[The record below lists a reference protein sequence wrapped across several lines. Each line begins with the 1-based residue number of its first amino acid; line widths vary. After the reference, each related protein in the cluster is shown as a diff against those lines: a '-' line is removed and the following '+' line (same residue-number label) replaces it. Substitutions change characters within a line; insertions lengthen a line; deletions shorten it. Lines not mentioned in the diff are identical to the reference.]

1 MALNETNTIRGLK
14 LIMLRFGQK
23 FINRYL
29 PGVYTL
35 KFRIGIFATISLLL
49 IVGGPLWFLVKQLD
63 RNYEEF
69 SSNMI
74 ETTTNAVYQ
83 SIFDDLVINNPS
95 GIQKIIE
102 NYALQPNIER
112 LRIYRPDGEILFSSH
127 RDEIRKNIFNIKDHS
142 TEGEQLFA
150 QKSEAFVKYGNI
162 YAHQHPL
169 YIQKECL
176 PCHTNQGK
184 TIAFMDV
191 QVGLSDSEFLYASTK
206 HWLIASAIFM
216 VLLLWLVFNF
226 MYENQIESRIKK
238 IMGGFHALAGGNL
251 NYQVEMSGQHE
262 LARLAAAFNNT
273 VKKLNVAK
281 RKEEKLILENLTRAD
296 RLITMGEVAAEIA
309 HEVNNP
315 AGIILTRAELVK
327 DELQYK
333 NGHTE
338 NVEDLD
344 IIIGQTERIAETTR
358 RVLHYARKL
367 PQSFSIVDLNEVIQH
382 SVKILMPRIKK
393 TGVQITVTPL
403 DEPAL
408 IRGDVNQLEQV
419 FCNLINNSL
428 DAVPPYQ
435 GSIFIEIEKRKTPE
449 GIEGF
454 CIVYRDNGP
463 GIPAEIREK
472 IFTPFFTTK
481 GDGKGTGLGMFIV
494 RNIIANHKG
503 RIYLDNSQIN
513 GALFNLELEAY
524 HGEN

>member
-1 MALNETNTIRGLK
+1 MLK
-14 LIMLRFGQK
+14 FVKK
-23 FINRYL
+23 FINKYL

-35 KFRIGIFATISLLL
+35 KFRIEIFATISLFL

-127 RDEIRKNIFNIKDHS
+127 RNEIHENIFNFKGDSIF
-142 TEGEQLFA
+142 TRRFFGE
-150 QKSEAFVKYGNI
+150 KNETFVKYGNI

-184 TIAFMDV
+184 TIAFMNV

-206 HWLIASAIFM
+206 RWLIASAVFM

-226 MYENQIESRIKK
+226 MYESQIESRIKK
-238 IMGGFHALAGGNL
+238 IMGGFQALAGGNL
-251 NYQVEMSGQHE
+251 NYRLEMSGRHE
-262 LARLAAAFNNT
+262 LARLAAEFNNT
-273 VKKLNVAK
+273 VKKLNAAK
-281 RKEEKLILENLTRAD
+281 LKEEKLIQENLARAD

-327 DELQYK
+327 EELQDK

-367 PQSFSIVDLNEVIQH
+367 PQSFSAVDLNEVIRH
-382 SVKILMPRIKK
+382 SLDILMPRIKK
-393 TGVQITVTPL
+393 TGVQITVNPL
-403 DEPAL
+403 VEPAM
-408 IRGDVNQLEQV
+408 IRGDANQLEQV

-435 GSIFIEIEKRKTPE
+435 GRIFIEIKTCKTPE

-463 GIPAEIREK
+463 GIPAEIREAV
-472 IFTPFFTTK
+472 FTPFFTTK
-481 GDGKGTGLGMFIV
+481 DDGKGAGLGLFIV

-503 RIYLDNSQIN
+503 RIYLADTQAN
-513 GALFNLELEAY
+513 GAIFNIELGAY

>member
-1 MALNETNTIRGLK
+1 MKTETIYIITLT
-14 LIMLRFGQK
+14 MLGIVK
-23 FINRYL
+23 KIISKYL
-29 PGVYTL
+29 SSVYTL
-35 KFRIGIFATISLLL
+35 KFRIGFFATISLVL

-74 ETTTNAVYQ
+74 ETTTNALYQ
-83 SIFDDLVINNPS
+83 SIFEDLVINNPA

-112 LRIYRPDGEILFSSH
+112 LRIYRPNGEILFSSH
-127 RDEIRKNIFNIKDHS
+127 RDEINKNIFSSEDYSAIS
-142 TEGEQLFA
+142 ERRFTENNETFF
-150 QKSEAFVKYGNI
+150 KFGNI

-191 QVGLSDSEFLYASTK
+191 QVGLNNSEFLYASIK
-206 HWLIASAIFM
+206 RWLIASAIFM
-216 VLLLWLVFNF
+216 VVLLWLVFNF
-226 MYENQIESRIKK
+226 MYESQIESRLKK
-238 IMGGFHALAGGNL
+238 IMGGFHALANGDL
-251 NYQVEMSGQHE
+251 NYRVEIPGKHE
-262 LARLAAAFNNT
+262 LARLAAEFNNT

-281 RKEEKLILENLTRAD
+281 LKEEKLIEENLARAD

-338 NVEDLD
+338 SLEDLD

-367 PQSFSIVDLNEVIQH
+367 PQSFSAMDLNEVIQH
-382 SVKILMPRIKK
+382 SINILIPRIKK
-393 TGVQITVTPL
+393 SGVQITFTPL
-403 DEPAL
+403 DKPAL
-408 IRGDVNQLEQV
+408 VRGDFNQLEQV

-428 DAVPPYQ
+428 DAVPPGK
-435 GSIFIEIEKRKTPE
+435 GSIFIDVKLCDTFEDVE
-449 GIEGF
+449 GY
-454 CIVYRDNGP
+454 CIVFRDNGP
-463 GIPAEIREK
+463 GIPAEIREE

-494 RNIIANHKG
+494 RNIINNHKG
-503 RIYLDNSQIN
+503 RIYLDDSQAN
-513 GALFNLELEAY
+513 GAIFNIELEAY